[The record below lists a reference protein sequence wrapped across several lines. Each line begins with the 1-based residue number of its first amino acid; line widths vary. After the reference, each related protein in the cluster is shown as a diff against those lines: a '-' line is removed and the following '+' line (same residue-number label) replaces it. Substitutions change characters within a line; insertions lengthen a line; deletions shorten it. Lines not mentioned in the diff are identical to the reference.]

1 MVNSVAVAAQWD
13 AFLYFFPHFLKLT
26 LLQQVTYL
34 WVAVLVGVVEIYR
47 GRVRKA
53 TKKAGQACLIIPELL
68 PLLFLSLS
76 GAFKR
81 LLTVTLIPIS
91 AVLFVILPALPLVF
105 DRQGLVFLCWLHV

>member
-47 GRVRKA
+47 GRV
-53 TKKAGQACLIIPELL
+53 
-68 PLLFLSLS
+68 
-76 GAFKR
+76 
-81 LLTVTLIPIS
+81 
-91 AVLFVILPALPLVF
+91 
-105 DRQGLVFLCWLHV
+105 

>member
-1 MVNSVAVAAQWD
+1 MVNSVAVTAQWD
-13 AFLYFFPHFLKLT
+13 RFLNFFPHFLKLT

-68 PLLFLSLS
+68 SLLFLSLS

-81 LLTVTLIPIS
+81 
-91 AVLFVILPALPLVF
+91 
-105 DRQGLVFLCWLHV
+105 